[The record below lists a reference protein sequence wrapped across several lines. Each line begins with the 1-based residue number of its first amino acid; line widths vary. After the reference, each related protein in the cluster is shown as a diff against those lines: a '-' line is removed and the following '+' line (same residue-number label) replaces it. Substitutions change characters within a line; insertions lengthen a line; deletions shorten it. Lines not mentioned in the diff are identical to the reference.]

1 MASITAN
8 VTFVRWSVKWKL
20 SCLVRGRLRDYKNQ
34 STSAPSR
41 SLKKYFKKFSNRQE
55 WVLGRR
61 EGGFTRTP
69 FHITSLNTKQTNW
82 SRVWCDIASNWS
94 KLLNKDQLYWHVF
107 FYNVLL
113 KFYFWTA
120 LKQFLGQT
128 RRKLQIERLS
138 PKEKLSN
145 EQFSIKFTVFS
156 NNTTYNSSSIYTAS

>member
-61 EGGFTRTP
+61 EGGFTCTP
-69 FHITSLNTKQTNW
+69 FHIPSLNTKQTNYG
-82 SRVWCDIASNWS
+82 RVWCDIAIGVSSWTEVNYIRMSSSSKMFCSNFILEQHWNNCRS
-94 KLLNKDQLYWHVF
+94 KQGESYKLRVSH
-107 FYNVLL
+107 
-113 KFYFWTA
+113 
-120 LKQFLGQT
+120 
-128 RRKLQIERLS
+128 RRKSFR
-138 PKEKLSN
+138 
-145 EQFSIKFTVFS
+145 T
-156 NNTTYNSSSIYTAS
+156 NNSV